1 MVGLF
6 LCLEQ
11 FCLKNVGHCRVLCIC
26 VGGDKRPP
34 LLPPIGRER
43 IGIDTLVLILI
54 LHHFIRSTH
63 KSRYPLIYQRRLW
76 PQFPTVNNN
85 FTLSTQPHHWS
96 VNTVSVLIEVVRKVL
111 LGNKAIPIVENRYVV
126 ENMVASSLWTYV
138 RSWFNMR

>member
-1 MVGLF
+1 MNLSSTSNKEGCLLVLHQSGPMDLQMVGLF

-26 VGGDKRPP
+26 VGGDIGPP
-34 LLPPIGRER
+34 PPPPIGRER

-85 FTLSTQPHHWS
+85 FTLFYTTPPVCKYFVFS
-96 VNTVSVLIEVVRKVL
+96 
-111 LGNKAIPIVENRYVV
+111 
-126 ENMVASSLWTYV
+126 
-138 RSWFNMR
+138 